1 MSTATRP
8 SRASRTWARR
18 TWTYLC
24 GHWELYLFLLP
35 GLVFAM
41 MFRLLPMSKIVIAFK
56 NFKPLTGIAAS
67 PWVGFAQ
74 FEKMFA
80 DPDVLN
86 VIKNTLEINL
96 MIVIFVVPLPMLL
109 AIMLNEITFMPLKK
123 GIQTLIY
130 IPHFFTW
137 VVVYSVFFVLF
148 GSTGMVNT
156 VIKML
161 GGEEILFF
169 MKGGWFRFLLVISN
183 AWKGAGWGTIV
194 YLSAITAIDA
204 QIYEAATIDGA
215 SKMQQAFRITIPSL
229 LPTLVLMLTVRLGSI
244 MSGGFDQVLAFYNPT
259 VYKSA
264 DILGTFVYRQ
274 GIGSANF
281 SYASAVGLFESVV
294 GLIFVSMSNVISK
307 RLSGRTV
314 W

>member
-41 MFRLLPMSKIVIAFK
+41 MFKLLPMSKIVIAFK
-56 NFKPLTGIAAS
+56 IFKPLKGIAAS

-109 AIMLNEITFMPLKK
+109 AIMLNEIAFMPLKK

>member
-1 MSTATRP
+1 
-8 SRASRTWARR
+8 
-18 TWTYLC
+18 
-24 GHWELYLFLLP
+24 
-35 GLVFAM
+35 
-41 MFRLLPMSKIVIAFK
+41 MSKIVIAFK
-56 NFKPLTGIAAS
+56 NFKPLKGIAAS

>member
-41 MFRLLPMSKIVIAFK
+41 MFKLLPMSKIVIAFK
-56 NFKPLTGIAAS
+56 NFKHLKGIAAS

>member
-56 NFKPLTGIAAS
+56 NFKSLKGIAAS

>member
-41 MFRLLPMSKIVIAFK
+41 MFKLLPMSKIVIAFK
-56 NFKPLTGIAAS
+56 NFKPLKGIAAS

-96 MIVIFVVPLPMLL
+96 MIVIFVVPLPMFL

-215 SKMQQAFRITIPSL
+215 SKTKQFFSITVPMITPVIFYNLVTQIAQAFQEFNGPYIITQGGPRNATTLVSL
-229 LPTLVLMLTVRLGSI
+229 LVYNYAFKSNEMGMACALAWVMFIAVALLTVI
-244 MSGGFDQVLAFYNPT
+244 AFT
-259 VYKSA
+259 SQKHWVYYA
-264 DILGTFVYRQ
+264 D
-274 GIGSANF
+274 
-281 SYASAVGLFESVV
+281 
-294 GLIFVSMSNVISK
+294 
-307 RLSGRTV
+307 
-314 W
+314 

>member
-56 NFKPLTGIAAS
+56 NFKPLKGIAAS

-215 SKMQQAFRITIPSL
+215 GHLRAFRLIQ
-229 LPTLVLMLTVRLGSI
+229 LPLALPAISSPGILTFLVT
-244 MSGGFDQVLAFYNPT
+244 
-259 VYKSA
+259 
-264 DILGTFVYRQ
+264 
-274 GIGSANF
+274 
-281 SYASAVGLFESVV
+281 
-294 GLIFVSMSNVISK
+294 
-307 RLSGRTV
+307 
-314 W
+314 

>member
-56 NFKPLTGIAAS
+56 SFKPLKGIAAS

>member
-56 NFKPLTGIAAS
+56 NFKPLKGIAAS

-264 DILGTFVYRQ
+264 DILGTLPPGHRLGQFQLRL
-274 GIGSANF
+274 GRGS
-281 SYASAVGLFESVV
+281 V
-294 GLIFVSMSNVISK
+294 
-307 RLSGRTV
+307 
-314 W
+314 

>member
-56 NFKPLTGIAAS
+56 NFKPLKGISAS

>member
-56 NFKPLTGIAAS
+56 NFKPLKSIAAS